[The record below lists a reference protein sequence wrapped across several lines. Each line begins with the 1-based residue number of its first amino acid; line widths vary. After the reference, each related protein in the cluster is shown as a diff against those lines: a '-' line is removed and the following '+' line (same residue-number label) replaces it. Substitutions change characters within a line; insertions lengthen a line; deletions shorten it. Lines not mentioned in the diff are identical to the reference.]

1 MQPLKLPLT
10 KWVNFNSPTV
20 PRDVENQVEKR
31 PHMFI
36 RTAHYPELQTEKEN
50 SQNFHY
56 SERLSF
62 YMNSFFFNLGKFSGE
77 NCFDCSDVFK

>member
-31 PHMFI
+31 Q
-36 RTAHYPELQTEKEN
+36 LQTEKEN